1 MNSNAYIQ
9 NLEKWH
15 RRVYLQGISGET
27 DIENRLMDM
36 GRGEE
41 RGEMHGE
48 SNIETYIAICKID
61 SQLAFAA
68 LLRKLKHR
76 LHINLEGGMGQEM
89 GGSFKRGGYMYTY
102 G

>member
-1 MNSNAYIQ
+1 
-9 NLEKWH
+9 
-15 RRVYLQGISGET
+15 
-27 DIENRLMDM
+27 MDM

-41 RGEMHGE
+41 RGEMYGE

-68 LLRKLKHR
+68 WLRKLKHR

-89 GGSFKRGGYMYTY
+89 GGSFKSGGYMCTY

>member
-1 MNSNAYIQ
+1 
-9 NLEKWH
+9 
-15 RRVYLQGISGET
+15 
-27 DIENRLMDM
+27 MDM

-68 LLRKLKHR
+68 LLRKLKQG
-76 LHINLEGGMGQEM
+76 LCINPEGWSGVGVGGRFRQEGMCVYLWLIHAEI
-89 GGSFKRGGYMYTY
+89 
-102 G
+102 